1 MLRSLRP
8 VVMPALAPAL
18 GLVLTAGVVA
28 GCSGGDDDSS
38 PVGEEQSPAEVM
50 ELAKTTFDETSGLSI
65 TLTTDDLPE
74 GVTGIVDASGVGTHA
89 PAFEGS
95 ITVVLMG
102 QEVEV
107 PVVAVDDKVYAQ
119 VPFTNGWQDID
130 PTEYGAPDPAGLM
143 STDAGFSALLTATTG
158 LEEGESVRGGA
169 NNDEV
174 LTEFTGTVP
183 DTAVKNVIPSASGDF
198 DATYTVT
205 AEGELRS
212 AVLTG
217 VFYADS
223 PAMTYTIGFDDYG
236 TEQDIT
242 AP

>member
-8 VVMPALAPAL
+8 VLAPVLGPALTLAL
-18 GLVLTAGVVA
+18 AAGLVA
-28 GCSGGDDDSS
+28 GCSGGGDDE
-38 PVGEEQSPAEVM
+38 PVGKEKSPAEVM
-50 ELAKTTFDETSGLSI
+50 ELAKTTFDETSGVAIS
-65 TLTTDDLPE
+65 LTTDDLPE
-74 GVTGIVDASGVGTHA
+74 GVTGIVDASGTGTHA

-95 ITVVLMG
+95 LTVRIFG
-102 QEVEV
+102 QEAEV

-119 VPFTNGWQDID
+119 VPFTNGWQEID
-130 PTEYGAPDPAGLM
+130 PQEYGAPDPARLM
-143 STDAGFSALLTATTG
+143 SEDAGFSALLPATTD
-158 LEEGESVRGGA
+158 LEEGDSVRGGA

-174 LTEFTGTVP
+174 LTEYTGTVP
-183 DTAVKNVIPSASGDF
+183 DTAVQNVIPSASGDF
-198 DATYTVT
+198 DATYTIT

-236 TEQDIT
+236 TEKDVT